1 MSSGAGRRTLPFAAF
16 ILTLGALAA
25 LSSAC
30 GDEDNRS
37 GRGTSA
43 PAGTAEPA
51 ATGTSEPAA
60 TGTPET
66 ETPGITDRQIILGV
80 DAPLAG
86 MSGAVYSMIPRAT
99 EAYFKYVNDR
109 QGGVCGREIVYK
121 FEDNK
126 GSPEGGL
133 EAVRK
138 LVERDKVFALVG
150 SLGDDP
156 HATVWDY
163 LNENDVP
170 DILVSAGAHRF
181 GADPK
186 GHPWTVQMIPSYTT
200 EGTFYGRYISEN
212 LLGKT
217 VGVLGANGPLYWDA
231 LEGLKS
237 GLDPAKN
244 EIVSEQVFELTALS
258 IRSEV
263 TNLKQANPDVV
274 VSFADPGFTS
284 QAVKEANRPGWHPQW
299 VISYTSSDDI
309 MFQFVP
315 PELLEGAVTFQ
326 AFNLASMKDSP
337 AVARHWELMKEYGG
351 PQPTNF
357 SVYAQ
362 LLGEL
367 AVEVLS
373 RTCDNLTREGL
384 MDAVESVRG
393 WHSDLLLDGVN
404 VSFSETD
411 HTALQTGRMLRAALE
426 GNKGKWEYFGP
437 LYEFE
442 GLAELAEG
450 E

>member
-1 MSSGAGRRTLPFAAF
+1 
-16 ILTLGALAA
+16 
-25 LSSAC
+25 
-30 GDEDNRS
+30 
-37 GRGTSA
+37 
-43 PAGTAEPA
+43 
-51 ATGTSEPAA
+51 
-60 TGTPET
+60 
-66 ETPGITDRQIILGV
+66 
-80 DAPLAG
+80 
-86 MSGAVYSMIPRAT
+86 MIPRAT
-99 EAYFKYVNDR
+99 EAYFKYVNDT

-121 FEDNK
+121 FEDNE

-138 LVERDKVFALVG
+138 LVERDNVFAVVG

-156 HATVWDY
+156 HTTAWDY

-181 GADPK
+181 GSDPD
-186 GHPWTVQMIPSYTT
+186 GHPWTLQMIPSYTI
-200 EGTFYGRYISEN
+200 EGKFYGQYISEN
-212 LLGKT
+212 LPGKT
-217 VGVLGANGPLYWDA
+217 VGVLGASGPLYFDA

-237 GLDPAKN
+237 GLEATKN

-263 TNLKQANPDVV
+263 SNLKQANPDVV
-274 VSFADPGFTS
+274 VSFADPGFTA
-284 QAVKEANRPGWHPQW
+284 QAVKEANRLGWHPQW
-299 VISYTSSDDI
+299 VISYTSSDEI

-315 PELLEGAVTFQ
+315 PELLQGAVTFQ
-326 AFNLASMKDSP
+326 AFNLASMKDNP
-337 AVARHWELMKEYGG
+337 AIARHWELMKEYGG

-367 AVEVLS
+367 AVEVLN

-384 MDAVESVRG
+384 MDAVESIQG

-404 VSFSETD
+404 VSFSQTD
-411 HTALQTGRMLRAALE
+411 HTALQTGRMLRAGLE

-442 GLAELAEG
+442 GTAAPG
-450 E
+450 EE

>member
-1 MSSGAGRRTLPFAAF
+1 LPFAA
-16 ILTLGALAA
+16 LVLA
-25 LSSAC
+25 LSFLAVL
-30 GDEDNRS
+30 S
-37 GRGTSA
+37 GCSGEEKGSGNGTPA
-43 PAGTAEPA
+43 P
-51 ATGTSEPAA
+51 TGTSEQAPTGSPGPAA
-60 TGTPET
+60 TSTSET
-66 ETPGITDRQIILGV
+66 ETPGITDTQIVLGV

-86 MSGAVYSMIPRAT
+86 LSGAVYSMIPRAT
-99 EAYFKYVNDR
+99 EAYFKYINDT

-121 FEDNK
+121 FEDNE

-138 LVERDKVFALVG
+138 LVERDHVFAVVG

-156 HATVWDY
+156 HTTAWDY

-181 GADPK
+181 GSDPD
-186 GHPWTVQMIPSYTT
+186 GHPWTLQMIPSYTI
-200 EGTFYGRYISEN
+200 EGKFYGQYISEN
-212 LLGKT
+212 LPGKT
-217 VGVLGANGPLYWDA
+217 VGVLGASGPLYFDA

-237 GLDPAKN
+237 GLEATKN

-263 TNLKQANPDVV
+263 SNLKQANPDVV
-274 VSFADPGFTS
+274 VSFADPGFTA
-284 QAVKEANRPGWHPQW
+284 QAVKEANRLGWHPQW
-299 VISYTSSDDI
+299 VISYTSSDEI

-315 PELLEGAVTFQ
+315 PELLQGAVTFQ
-326 AFNLASMKDSP
+326 AFNLASMKDNP
-337 AVARHWELMKEYGG
+337 AIARHWELMKEYGG

-367 AVEVLS
+367 AVEVLN

-384 MDAVESVRG
+384 MDAVESIQG

-404 VSFSETD
+404 VSFSQTD
-411 HTALQTGRMLRAALE
+411 HTALQTGRMLRAGLE

-442 GLAELAEG
+442 GTAAPG
-450 E
+450 EE

>member
-1 MSSGAGRRTLPFAAF
+1 MSSGPGGRILSFAAF
-16 ILTLGALAA
+16 VVA
-25 LSSAC
+25 LSLLVALSAC
-30 GDEDNRS
+30 GDEENGS
-37 GRGTSA
+37 GNGTPTPSGTSE
-43 PAGTAEPA
+43 PSTTGTSRPA
-51 ATGTSEPAA
+51 ATGA
-60 TGTPET
+60 PEA
-66 ETPGITDRQIILGV
+66 EAPGITDTQIVLGV

-99 EAYFKYVNDR
+99 EAYFKYVNET
-109 QGGVCGREIVYK
+109 QGGVCGREIVYQ
-121 FEDNK
+121 FEDNE

-133 EAVRK
+133 AAVRK
-138 LVERDKVFALVG
+138 LVERDKVFAVVG

-156 HATVWDY
+156 HTTAWDY
-163 LNENDVP
+163 LNEQGVP

-181 GADPK
+181 GSDPE

-212 LLGKT
+212 LPGKT
-217 VGVLGANGPLYWDA
+217 VGVLGASGPLYFDA
-231 LEGLKS
+231 LEGLRS

-274 VSFADPGFTS
+274 VSFADPGFTG
-284 QAVKEANRPGWHPQW
+284 QAVKEANRLGWHPQW
-299 VISYTSSDDI
+299 VISYTSSDEI
-309 MFQFVP
+309 MFQFVS
-315 PELLEGAVTFQ
+315 PELLEGAVTFN
-326 AFNLASMKDSP
+326 AFNLASMKETP
-337 AVARHWELMKEYGG
+337 AIVRHWELMKDYGG

-367 AVEVLS
+367 AIEVLG

-384 MDAVESVRG
+384 MDAVESIQD

-411 HTALQTGRMLRAALE
+411 HTALQTGRMLRAGVE
-426 GNKGKWEYFGP
+426 GSKGKWEYFGP
-437 LYEFE
+437 VYEFE
-442 GLAELAEG
+442 GTAAPGEG
-450 E
+450 G

>member
-1 MSSGAGRRTLPFAAF
+1 MSSGPGGRILPFAAF
-16 ILTLGALAA
+16 IFVFAVLAS
-25 LSSAC
+25 LSGCS
-30 GDEDNRS
+30 DEEKGS
-37 GRGTSA
+37 VS
-43 PAGTAEPA
+43 GTAAP
-51 ATGTSEPAA
+51 TGTSEPAPTSSAEPAA
-60 TGTPET
+60 TATSRT
-66 ETPGITDRQIILGV
+66 ETPGITDTQIVLGV

-99 EAYFKYVNDR
+99 EAYFKYVNET

-121 FEDNK
+121 FEDNE

-138 LVERDKVFALVG
+138 LVERDKVFAVVG

-156 HATVWDY
+156 HTTAWDY
-163 LNENDVP
+163 LNENGVP

-181 GADPK
+181 GADPE

-212 LLGKT
+212 LPGKT
-217 VGVLGANGPLYWDA
+217 VGVLGASGPLYFDA
-231 LEGLKS
+231 LEGLKN

-274 VSFADPGFTS
+274 VSFADPGFTG
-284 QAVKEANRPGWHPQW
+284 QAVKEANRLGWHPQW
-299 VISYTSSDDI
+299 VISYTSSDEI
-309 MFQFVP
+309 MFQFVS
-315 PELLEGAVTFQ
+315 PELLEGAVTFN
-326 AFNLASMKDSP
+326 AFNLASMKEIP
-337 AVARHWELMKEYGG
+337 AIARHWELMKDYGG

-384 MDAVESVRG
+384 MDAVESIQD

-411 HTALQTGRMLRAALE
+411 HTALQTGRMLRAGVE
-426 GNKGKWEYFGP
+426 GSKGKWEYFGP
-437 LYEFE
+437 VYEFE
-442 GLAELAEG
+442 SE
-450 E
+450 